1 MFEGTLPSFLID
13 LPIFNKLSNR
23 FQSYKINNTLE
34 TLTKDIADVL
44 RASQLG
50 PFLFN
55 ICINDILLFLENF
68 SLGFYV
74 DDSTLY
80 YHNKILETAMSH
92 LKTEFLHIY

>member
-44 RASQLG
+44 RASQLV

-55 ICINDILLFLENF
+55 ICINDIFLFLENF

-80 YHNKILETAMSH
+80 VHNKILETAMSH